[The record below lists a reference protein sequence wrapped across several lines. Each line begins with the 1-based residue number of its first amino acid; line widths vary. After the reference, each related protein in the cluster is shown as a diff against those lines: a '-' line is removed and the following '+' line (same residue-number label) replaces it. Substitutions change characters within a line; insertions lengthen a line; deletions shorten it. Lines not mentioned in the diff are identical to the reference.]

1 MIVLSLHIFV
11 KLVVLMS
18 LILLPLAIGFLLVRV
33 VKWIS
38 VVLTLL
44 GVLVTILRLLVETLS
59 SGRL

>member
-1 MIVLSLHIFV
+1 VIVLSLHIFV

-18 LILLPLAIGFLLVRV
+18 LILLPLTIGFLLVWV

>member
-33 VKWIS
+33 VEWIS
-38 VVLTLL
+38 LVLTLL